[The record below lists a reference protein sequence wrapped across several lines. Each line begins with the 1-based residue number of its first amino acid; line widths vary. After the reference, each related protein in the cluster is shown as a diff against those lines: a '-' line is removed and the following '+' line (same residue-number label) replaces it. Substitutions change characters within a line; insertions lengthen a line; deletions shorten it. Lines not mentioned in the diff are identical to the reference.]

1 MLRRETA
8 LRGWRCYWPV
18 NRASRRGSSWGAGAV
33 APLFLREG
41 RQHVG
46 LRSGQQRASRASSHP
61 GAPQGQRRPTSLVKG
76 GALPTTKVKPR
87 HDLRCRRTQ
96 QIPSSGLSP
105 PGGGGSAAS
114 PHTRAG
120 PVAARAALALLTV
133 LRAGEALLTP
143 RPAQGAGHRQP
154 WAVCSWHVAAGGV
167 TSRPARVRGD
177 EETASEASLP
187 CSR

>member
-1 MLRRETA
+1 MEAAGGQGL
-8 LRGWRCYWPV
+8 WRPSFSGKAGSTWGSGV
-18 NRASRRGSSWGAGAV
+18 ASRGRPAPAHTLGPPKVSAG
-33 APLFLREG
+33 PPPW
-41 RQHVG
+41 
-46 LRSGQQRASRASSHP
+46 SR
-61 GAPQGQRRPTSLVKG
+61 G

-133 LRAGEALLTP
+133 LQAGEALLTP

-154 WAVCSWHVAAGGV
+154 WAVCGWRVAAGGV

-177 EETASEASLP
+177 EETASEAGLP